1 MQEICIKLT
10 IMKKTNSQ
18 KLIAV
23 LEEDV
28 RKIILQTSRLKNEPA
43 EKLLYQP
50 APGKWSIV
58 KVLEHL
64 NIYSRHYI
72 NAVEKKLH
80 HHETESS
87 QFFYPGLLGNYF
99 TGLMKPGINN
109 SIYKKMKAPKNA
121 IPSENPDV
129 TATIEEFNSHQYHL
143 LKLLQI
149 AASANLNSI
158 KIPTSLSS
166 LLKLKLGDTFRFFI
180 AHEQRHF
187 IQIENINTERVKQ
200 QETLAA

>member
-1 MQEICIKLT
+1 
-10 IMKKTNSQ
+10 MKKINSQ

-23 LEEDV
+23 LQEDV
-28 RKIILQTSRLKNEPA
+28 RHIILQTSRLKNEPA
-43 EKLLYQP
+43 EKLLQQP
-50 APGKWSIV
+50 AQGKWSIAQ
-58 KVLEHL
+58 VLEHL
-64 NIYSRHYI
+64 NIYCRHYI
-72 NAVEKKLH
+72 NVIEKKLH

-109 SIYKKMKAPKNA
+109 SISKKMKAPKNA
-121 IPSENPDV
+121 IPSEKPDV
-129 TATIEEFNSHQYHL
+129 TATIEEFNSHQLHL

-149 AASANLNSI
+149 AVSADLNNI
-158 KIPTSLSS
+158 RIPTSLSS
-166 LLKLKLGDTFRFFI
+166 LLQLKLGDTFRFFI

-187 IQIENINTERVKQ
+187 IQIEHINTEMGKQ